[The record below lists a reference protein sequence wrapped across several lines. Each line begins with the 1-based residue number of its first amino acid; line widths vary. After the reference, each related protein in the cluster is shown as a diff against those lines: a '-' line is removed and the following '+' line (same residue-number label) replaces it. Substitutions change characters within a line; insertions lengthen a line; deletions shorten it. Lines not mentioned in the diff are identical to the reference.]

1 MSRTAVAAVLR
12 LSLGLGLGLNLSLGL
27 VACGEKPQTASL
39 HKADGK
45 PSDGPASAYTAGT
58 WKAGDAAG
66 WDAQMRTRAQGQNE
80 YSRTG
85 SPP

>member
-1 MSRTAVAAVLR
+1 MSRAAIAAVLLLSLS
-12 LSLGLGLGLNLSLGL
+12 LSLGLA
-27 VACGEKPQTASL
+27 ACGEKPQTAS
-39 HKADGK
+39 HRKADGH

-58 WKAGDAAG
+58 WKAGDAAA

>member
-1 MSRTAVAAVLR
+1 MRRAALRAGVLPG
-12 LSLGLGLGLNLSLGL
+12 LILGLGLGLAG
-27 VACGEKPQTASL
+27 CGEKPQTAQR
-39 HKADGK
+39 KADGR

-58 WKAGDAAG
+58 WKAGDAAA

-80 YSRTG
+80 SSRTG

>member
-1 MSRTAVAAVLR
+1 MSRSALA
-12 LSLGLGLGLNLSLGL
+12 LGLATLLTLGLA
-27 VACGEKPQTASL
+27 ACGEKPQTAS
-39 HKADGK
+39 HRKADGHS
-45 PSDGPASAYTAGT
+45 SDGPATAYTAGT
-58 WKAGDAAG
+58 WKAGDAVG

>member
-1 MSRTAVAAVLR
+1 MSRAALAAT
-12 LSLGLGLGLNLSLGL
+12 LLLSLGL
-27 VACGEKPQTASL
+27 VACGEKPQTASPR
-39 HKADGK
+39 KADGR

-58 WKAGDAAG
+58 WKAGDAVA
-66 WDAQMRTRAQGQNE
+66 WDAQMRDRAQGQNE